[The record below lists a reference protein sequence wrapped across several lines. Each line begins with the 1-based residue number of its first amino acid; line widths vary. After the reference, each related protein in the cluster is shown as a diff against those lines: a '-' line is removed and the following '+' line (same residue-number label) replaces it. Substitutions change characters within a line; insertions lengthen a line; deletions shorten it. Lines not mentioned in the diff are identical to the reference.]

1 MSGLVNEKV
10 KLISNVNVGPKLYLM
25 RVEAPVIASKLLP
38 GQFVHMRIPGM
49 PDHILRRPF
58 SVYAWDAESGIIDIL
73 YQTVGF
79 GTDHLT
85 TISPDGPYSGD
96 IELIGPIGNVWGPAN
111 AELDINPHA
120 ALIVG
125 GGAGAPAVFMLAKQ
139 LKESDCQVDVVLG
152 AATKDALVCLHRY
165 EDMLGARVLAATDD
179 GTFGRAGFCTSL
191 VEEQLQVGSV
201 TNGAAYDYVA
211 TCGPNPLMKIVADL
225 ASDAGVYCEVSTERK
240 MACGVG
246 ACLSCVVDTTE
257 GKKRSC
263 VDGPI
268 FPAKKVIW

>member
-1 MSGLVNEKV
+1 MTQLVNENT
-10 KLISNVNVGPKLYLM
+10 KLLSNEQLGPRLYLM
-25 RVEAPVIASKLLP
+25 KLEAPVIVGKILP

-49 PDHILRRPF
+49 ADHILRRPF
-58 SVYAWDAESGIIDIL
+58 SVYAWDVDAGTIDVL

-85 TISPDGPYSGD
+85 TIEPDTGLGD
-96 IELIGPIGNVWGPAN
+96 SIELIGPIGSAWSPVVHGSDVKAGK
-111 AELDINPHA
+111 

-125 GGAGAPAVFMLAKQ
+125 GGAGAPALFMLAKQ
-139 LKESDCQVDVVLG
+139 LKDAGSQVEVVLG
-152 AATKDALVCLHRY
+152 AASKDMLVCKDRY
-165 EDMLGARVLAATDD
+165 EDMLQKPVLAATDD
-179 GTFGRAGFCTSL
+179 GSFGRAGFCTSL
-191 VEEQLQVGSV
+191 VEEELAKCAQ
-201 TNGAAYDYVA
+201 ADFAPYDYVA
-211 TCGPNPLMKIVADL
+211 TCGPNPLMRIVADL
-225 ASDAGVYCEVSTERK
+225 AAKAGVYCEVSTERR

-268 FPAKKVIW
+268 FDAKKVIW